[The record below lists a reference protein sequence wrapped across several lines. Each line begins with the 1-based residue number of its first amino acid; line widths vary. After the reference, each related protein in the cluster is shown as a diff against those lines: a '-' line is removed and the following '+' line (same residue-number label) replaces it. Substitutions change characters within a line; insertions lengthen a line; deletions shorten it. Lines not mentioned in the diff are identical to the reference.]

1 MTMEKIVNK
10 INHFQ
15 EQNCISNE
23 YISCQLEISVRE
35 FNKIL
40 SGNVDLKLSKLNKIA
55 AILKVDLKD
64 LF

>member
-55 AILKVDLKD
+55 TILKVDLKD

>member
-1 MTMEKIVNK
+1 MTLEKIVNK

-23 YISCQLEISVRE
+23 YISCQLEISVLE